1 MYIYIYI
8 YIYIYVYIYIYIYI
22 YICVCVCVCLYT
34 TRYMCVLQFSMHAHL
49 IHVNTTV
56 CVPTLPTGFNA
67 DAKDHIQETPV
78 LVGIVIQ

>member
-1 MYIYIYI
+1 
-8 YIYIYVYIYIYIYI
+8 
-22 YICVCVCVCLYT
+22 
-34 TRYMCVLQFSMHAHL
+34 MCALQFSMHAHQ

-56 CVPTLPTGFNA
+56 CVPTLPMGFNA